1 MDTDILPTP
10 VNPKKNIMAAV
21 VARFVEKKVAA
32 MHTSW
37 RVSAPNTTHFLPLR
51 SATLGKTMADMSQ
64 PADCI
69 APMRPI

>member
-1 MDTDILPTP
+1 
-10 VNPKKNIMAAV
+10 
-21 VARFVEKKVAA
+21 
-32 MHTSW
+32 
-37 RVSAPNTTHFLPLR
+37 LR